1 MPIKINKMATVK
13 GQNLRIL
20 LNSET
25 IAAALSCTLNVQLN
39 VQQVSSKDDEGDFT
53 RNLPMNLNWSLKSS
67 AVVTTDTDRPNAPSI
82 TNMVGATVLVS
93 FSLTSTDDNV
103 TEQAP
108 LCMLASIIS
117 DVNLAENRKRTTY
130 EVTFTGKRN
139 MLSNIRRLITAD
151 GHTITT
157 ASTLAAPHEE
167 V

>member
-1 MPIKINKMATVK
+1 
-13 GQNLRIL
+13 
-20 LNSET
+20 
-25 IAAALSCTLNVQLN
+25 
-39 VQQVSSKDDEGDFT
+39 
-53 RNLPMNLNWSLKSS
+53 
-67 AVVTTDTDRPNAPSI
+67 
-82 TNMVGATVLVS
+82 MVGATVLVS

-108 LCMLASIIS
+108 LYAGYAIIS
-117 DVNLAENRKRTTY
+117 DVNISAENRKRTTY

-157 ASTLAAPHEE
+157 ASGHTLAAPHEE

>member
-1 MPIKINKMATVK
+1 MATVK

-25 IAAALSCTLNVQLN
+25 IAAALSCTLNVQLS

-67 AVVTTDTDRPNAPSI
+67 AVVTTETDRPNAPSI
-82 TNMVGATVLVS
+82 TNMIGATVLVS

-108 LCMLASIIS
+108 LYAGYAIIS
-117 DVNLAENRKRTTY
+117 DVNISAENRKRTTY

-157 ASTLAAPHEE
+157 ASGHTLAAPHEE